1 MAAMSVAPIS
11 RHTRSFGARCYSTD
25 VEVADTFCF
34 KMITRVYEGQTN
46 KHDTLIA
53 ERDWSFILSTHPRL
67 PSRKKNAWILRR
79 SRHVWRAAILT
90 IRRGRTANAWI
101 GAKCWFSHDQS
112 SYYSDCQRSLS
123 HHLDELGAIIRGTMK
138 IVQLAVGRNR
148 DLVERGGRPVRL
160 QGRLDRRDPHDAAL

>member
-34 KMITRVYEGQTN
+34 KMIIGVCEGQTN

-67 PSRKKNAWILRR
+67 PSREKSAGILRR
-79 SRHVWRAAILT
+79 SRQVLGGTTILT
-90 IRRGRTANAWI
+90 IWRGRIADARI
-101 GAKCWFSHDQS
+101 GAKCWFSHDQP
-112 SYYSDCQRSLS
+112 SYY
-123 HHLDELGAIIRGTMK
+123 
-138 IVQLAVGRNR
+138 
-148 DLVERGGRPVRL
+148 
-160 QGRLDRRDPHDAAL
+160 